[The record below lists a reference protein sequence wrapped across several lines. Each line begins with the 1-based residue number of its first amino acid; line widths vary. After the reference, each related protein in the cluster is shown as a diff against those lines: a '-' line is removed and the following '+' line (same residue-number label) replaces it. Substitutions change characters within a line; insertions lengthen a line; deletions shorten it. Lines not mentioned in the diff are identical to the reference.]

1 MEEENKVN
9 EENESQN
16 TVKDFTY
23 PSFMGRAGAY
33 IFDGLILSP
42 VFVLLFFVQGKLYT
56 SESMFYPA
64 LIIELLF
71 FIIQNSY
78 NVFFTKRFNGTPG
91 KLFFKFRVC
100 REDGMPVT
108 WETSIKRESIYII
121 RNIIYLICFFAFI
134 AFFSMNREK
143 ITTYGVATYLY
154 SETLLAKIETC
165 IFFVICIFDLGK
177 ALFSKKRKALHD
189 NIAGTVVVYKPV

>member
-56 SESMFYPA
+56 NESMFYPA

-121 RNIIYLICFFAFI
+121 RSAIYLTCFFAFI

-189 NIAGTVVVYKPV
+189 TIAGTVVVYQPV

>member
-1 MEEENKVN
+1 MEN
-9 EENESQN
+9 
-16 TVKDFTY
+16 FTY

-56 SESMFYPA
+56 NESMFYPA
-64 LIIELLF
+64 LIIELMF

-121 RNIIYLICFFAFI
+121 RNIIYLICFYAFI
-134 AFFSMNREK
+134 AINREK
-143 ITTYGVATYLY
+143 ITNFGIATYLH
-154 SETLLAKIETC
+154 SETLLSKIENW
-165 IFFVICIFDLGK
+165 IYFIICIFDFGK
-177 ALFSKKRKALHD
+177 ALFSPKRITFHD
-189 NIAGTVVVYKPV
+189 KIAGTVVVYQPV

>member
-1 MEEENKVN
+1 MDEA
-9 EENESQN
+9 NESEELR
-16 TVKDFTY
+16 KASEDYTY

-33 IFDGLILSP
+33 IFDGLILTP

-64 LIIELLF
+64 LIIELMF

-121 RNIIYLICFFAFI
+121 RNIIYLICFYAFI
-134 AFFSMNREK
+134 AINREK
-143 ITTYGVATYLY
+143 ITNFGIATYLH
-154 SETLLAKIETC
+154 SETLLAKIENW
-165 IFFVICIFDLGK
+165 IYFIICIIDFGK
-177 ALFSKKRKALHD
+177 ALFSPKRITFHD
-189 NIAGTVVVYKPV
+189 KIAGTVVVYRL

>member
-9 EENESQN
+9 EVNESQN

-56 SESMFYPA
+56 NESMFYTA
-64 LIIELLF
+64 LKIELLF
-71 FIIQNSY
+71 FIIPICYKIYFN
-78 NVFFTKRFNGTPG
+78 TKFSGTPG
-91 KLFFKFRVC
+91 KLFFKFKII
-100 REDGMPVT
+100 REDRKPMTV
-108 WETSIKRESIYII
+108 ETAIKRDAIYII
-121 RNIIYLICFFAFI
+121 RSAIYLTCFFAFI

-189 NIAGTVVVYKPV
+189 TIAGTVVVYQPV

>member
-56 SESMFYPA
+56 NESMFYPA
-64 LIIELLF
+64 LIIELMF
-71 FIIQNSY
+71 FLIPTCYRIYFS
-78 NVFFTKRFNGTPG
+78 TKFSGTPG
-91 KLFFKFRVC
+91 KLFFKFKII
-100 REDGMPVT
+100 REDGKPMTV
-108 WETSIKRESIYII
+108 ETAIKRDAIYII
-121 RNIIYLICFFAFI
+121 RSAIYLTCFFAFI

-154 SETLLAKIETC
+154 SETLLAKINGNKQEVENA
-165 IFFVICIFDLGK
+165 F
-177 ALFSKKRKALHD
+177 
-189 NIAGTVVVYKPV
+189 Y

>member
-56 SESMFYPA
+56 SESMFYSA
-64 LIIELLF
+64 LIIELMF

-91 KLFFKFRVC
+91 KLLCKFRIC

-108 WETSIKRESIYII
+108 WETAIKRESLYIVLYLFELLLLYKFFFAHRSEADTFMHPI
-121 RNIIYLICFFAFI
+121 FLFSKTTESIIYTWIYRLISIIDF
-134 AFFSMNREK
+134 
-143 ITTYGVATYLY
+143 
-154 SETLLAKIETC
+154 
-165 IFFVICIFDLGK
+165 GK
-177 ALFSKKRKALHD
+177 ALFSPKRITLHD
-189 NIAGTVVVYKPV
+189 KIAGTVVVYKPV